1 MITLVAVLVEKSRI
15 DRQLQLSVRD
25 MQALIGG
32 GKVRYAANSIHCI
45 REREREVV
53 ADGVRALILANKIY
67 FVRDT
72 GQELEV
78 DGHVVQPSAFFGVVS

>member
-1 MITLVAVLVEKSRI
+1 MQPIAFIVL
-15 DRQLQLSVRD
+15 
-25 MQALIGG
+25 
-32 GKVRYAANSIHCI
+32 
-45 REREREVV
+45 EREREVV